1 MNETVVVTADSR
13 DVWKL
18 GWIRKLSDQI
28 EMPLADLI
36 LSDTVVHGIP
46 LEK

>member
-13 DVWKL
+13 DVWKS
-18 GWIRKLSDQI
+18 GWIRKLLDQI
-28 EMPLADLI
+28 GMPLADPI
-36 LSDTVVHGIP
+36 LSDIVVHEIL